1 MRWLEEQRDP
11 NHPHICTIEEVVDE
25 TPTVRTLYFHDP
37 VLAEVEPGQFA
48 MVWIPGVNELPMSVM
63 ISEKKDEAG
72 FTVRK
77 RGESSTALYNLKV
90 GDKIGVRGPYGNS
103 FDYRDPNGIRLE
115 NHRKSPFKDILLIG
129 GGTGLVPL
137 LRLQKYW
144 MQDVLG
150 HPHITLLMGSKTK
163 DEVFFEDIAKK
174 IPTDY
179 LSDDEYDSRYDID
192 FGDGATERAMKK
204 RSDKAEEALEIIP
217 VTEDGSYGEKG
228 YVTDVLEKLLEENK
242 YDAIYTCGPELMM
255 HKVVKLANEKG
266 IFVQASLERMMKCG
280 VGICGSC
287 CVGQDLACRDGTVFD
302 GEYLAKSSEFGHF
315 QRTKSGI
322 LEKI

>member
-11 NHPHICTIEEVVDE
+11 NHPHICTIERVVDE
-25 TPTVRTLYFHDP
+25 TPTVRTLYFNDP
-37 VLAEVEPGQFA
+37 VLANVEPGQFA

-90 GDKIGVRGPYGNS
+90 GDKIGVRGPYGNQ
-103 FDYRDPNGIRLE
+103 FDI
-115 NHRKSPFKDILLIG
+115 KDGKILLIG

-137 LRLQKYW
+137 LRLNAYAKSSNE
-144 MQDVLG
+144 
-150 HPHITLLMGSKTK
+150 ITLLMGSKTK
-163 DEVFFEDIAKK
+163 EEVFFEETAQKFQKSFEQDV
-174 IPTDY
+174 
-179 LSDDEYDSRYDID
+179 
-192 FGDGATERAMKK
+192 
-204 RSDKAEEALEIIP
+204 IITP

-228 YVTDVLEKLLEENK
+228 YVTDVLEKLLEENT

-255 HKVVKLANEKG
+255 YKVVKLANEKG

-287 CVGQDLACRDGTVFD
+287 CVNEDLVCRDGTVFD
-302 GEYLAKSSEFGHF
+302 GQHLAKNSEFGHF
-315 QRTKSGI
+315 ERTKSGI

>member
-1 MRWLEEQRDP
+1 LEEQRDP
-11 NHPHICTIEEVVDE
+11 NHPHICTIERIVDE

-37 VLAEVEPGQFA
+37 VLADVRPGQFA

-63 ISEKKDEAG
+63 ISDVPDQAAL
-72 FTVRK
+72 TIRK

-103 FDYRDPNGIRLE
+103 FE
-115 NHRKSPFKDILLIG
+115 MKSGKILLIG

-137 LRLQKYW
+137 MRLIKLRTSGNYPDPDNK
-144 MQDVLG
+144 
-150 HPHITLLMGSKTK
+150 ITILMGSQTK
-163 DEVFFEDIAKK
+163 NEVFFEETAKK
-174 IPTDY
+174 
-179 LSDDEYDSRYDID
+179 L
-192 FGDGATERAMKK
+192 FGDNPQMNG
-204 RSDKAEEALEIIP
+204 IIP

-228 YVTDVLEKLLEENK
+228 YVTDILESLLEKNS

-255 HKVVKLANEKG
+255 YKTVQMAQKKG

-287 CVGQDLACRDGTVFD
+287 CVNDDLACRDGTIFD
-302 GEYLAKSSEFGHF
+302 GDHLSQKSEFGHSH
-315 QRTKSGI
+315 RTKSGI
-322 LEKI
+322 LEEI

>member
-1 MRWLEEQRDP
+1 VRWLEEQRDP
-11 NHPHICTIEEVVDE
+11 NHPHICTIERVVDE

-37 VLAEVEPGQFA
+37 VLADILPGKFA

-63 ISEKKDEAG
+63 ISNKENEAG

-103 FDYRDPNGIRLE
+103 FDIKNG
-115 NHRKSPFKDILLIG
+115 KILLIG

-137 LRLQKYW
+137 MRLIRYANSSNE
-144 MQDVLG
+144 
-150 HPHITLLMGSKTK
+150 ITLLMGSKTK
-163 DEVFFEDIAKK
+163 EEVFFE
-174 IPTDY
+174 
-179 LSDDEYDSRYDID
+179 
-192 FGDGATERAMKK
+192 ERAKELI
-204 RSDKAEEALEIIP
+204 SEDTHLTIIP

-228 YVTDVLEKLLEENK
+228 YVTDILEKLLEENK

-255 HKVVKLANEKG
+255 YKVVQLANEKG

-302 GEYLAKSSEFGHF
+302 GQHLAKNNEFGHF

>member
-11 NHPHICTIEEVVDE
+11 NHPHICTIERVVDE
-25 TPTVRTLYFHDP
+25 TPTVRTLYFHDE
-37 VLAEVEPGQFA
+37 VLANVKPGQFT

-63 ISEKKDEAG
+63 TSPDFPEAG

-77 RGESSTALYNLKV
+77 RGESSTALYNLKI

-103 FDYRDPNGIRLE
+103 FATENIRVLTDA
-115 NHRKSPFKDILLIG
+115 KVLLIG

-137 LRLQKYW
+137 MRYLDFL
-144 MQDVLG
+144 VNPAING
-150 HPHITLLMGSKTK
+150 ASVTLLMGSKTK
-163 DEVFFEDIAKK
+163 DEVFFEEKAKELIGLNTK
-174 IPTDY
+174 LTV
-179 LSDDEYDSRYDID
+179 
-192 FGDGATERAMKK
+192 
-204 RSDKAEEALEIIP
+204 IP

-228 YVTDVLEKLLEENK
+228 YVTDVLEKLLQENT

-255 HKVVKLANEKG
+255 YKVVKLANKKG

-287 CVGQDLACRDGTVFD
+287 CVNEDLVCRDGTVFD
-302 GEYLAKSSEFGHF
+302 GQHLAKNSEFGHF
-315 QRTKSGI
+315 ERTKSGI
-322 LEKI
+322 LDKI

>member
-1 MRWLEEQRDP
+1 LEEQRDP
-11 NHPHICTIEEVVDE
+11 NHPHICTIERVVDE
-25 TPTVRTLYFHDP
+25 TPTVRTLYFHDE
-37 VLAEVEPGQFA
+37 VLDYVEPGQFA

-63 ISEKKDEAG
+63 VGKRDSMPGGRNAG

-103 FDYRDPNGIRLE
+103 FDI
-115 NHRKSPFKDILLIG
+115 KDGKILLIG

-137 LRLQKYW
+137 MRIIRHAAELSDYAV
-144 MQDVLG
+144 DE
-150 HPHITLLMGSKTK
+150 ITVLMGARTK
-163 DEVFFEDIAKK
+163 EEVFFEKVAKGLT
-174 IPTDY
+174 PRNVANP
-179 LSDDEYDSRYDID
+179 DSYVEVI
-192 FGDGATERAMKK
+192 
-204 RSDKAEEALEIIP
+204 S

-228 YVTDVLEKLLEENK
+228 YVTDVLEKLLQENE

-255 HKVVKLANEKG
+255 YKVVKLANEKG

>member
-11 NHPHICTIEEVVDE
+11 NHPHICTIERVVDE
-25 TPTVRTLYFHDP
+25 TPTVRTLYFHDE
-37 VLAEVEPGQFA
+37 VLANVKPGQFT

-63 ISEKKDEAG
+63 TSPDFPEAG

-77 RGESSTALYNLKV
+77 RGESSTALYNLKI

-103 FDYRDPNGIRLE
+103 FATENIRVLTDA
-115 NHRKSPFKDILLIG
+115 KVLLIG

-137 LRLQKYW
+137 MRYLDFL
-144 MQDVLG
+144 VNPAING
-150 HPHITLLMGSKTK
+150 ASVTLLMGSKTK
-163 DEVFFEDIAKK
+163 DEVFFEEKAKE
-174 IPTDY
+174 
-179 LSDDEYDSRYDID
+179 LN
-192 FGDGATERAMKK
+192 TESSNLR
-204 RSDKAEEALEIIP
+204 IIP

-228 YVTDVLEKLLEENK
+228 YVTDVLEKLLQENT

-255 HKVVKLANEKG
+255 YKVVKLANEKG

-287 CVGQDLACRDGTVFD
+287 CVNEDLVCRDGTVFD
-302 GEYLAKSSEFGHF
+302 GQHLAKNSEFGHF
-315 QRTKSGI
+315 ERTKSGI
-322 LEKI
+322 LERI

>member
-1 MRWLEEQRDP
+1 MEEQRDP
-11 NHPHICTIEEVVDE
+11 NHPYICTIERVVDE
-25 TPTVRTLYFHDP
+25 TPTVRTLYFHD
-37 VLAEVEPGQFA
+37 EVIANVKPGQFA
-48 MVWIPGVNELPMSVM
+48 MVWITGVNELPMSVM

-103 FDYRDPNGIRLE
+103 FDI
-115 NHRKSPFKDILLIG
+115 KDGKILLIG

-137 LRLQKYW
+137 MRLIKFAKTTNKT
-144 MQDVLG
+144 
-150 HPHITLLMGSKTK
+150 TLLMGSQTK
-163 DEVFFEDIAKK
+163 EEVFFEETAKK
-174 IPTDY
+174 
-179 LSDDEYDSRYDID
+179 LKDDLI
-192 FGDGATERAMKK
+192 
-204 RSDKAEEALEIIP
+204 IIP

-228 YVTDVLEKLLEENK
+228 YVTDVLEKLLEENT

-255 HKVVKLANEKG
+255 YKVVKLANEKG

-287 CVGQDLACRDGTVFD
+287 CVNEDLVCRDGTVFD
-302 GEYLAKSSEFGHF
+302 GQHLAKNNEFGHF
-315 QRTKSGI
+315 ERTKSGI

>member
-1 MRWLEEQRDP
+1 LEEQRDP
-11 NHPHICTIEEVVDE
+11 NHPYICTIERVVDE
-25 TPTVRTLYFHDP
+25 TPTVRTLYFHDE
-37 VLAEVEPGQFA
+37 VLANVKPGQFT

-63 ISEKKDEAG
+63 TSHGSNEAG

-103 FDYRDPNGIRLE
+103 FDKAGTT
-115 NHRKSPFKDILLIG
+115 KSMGSMLLIG

-137 LRLQKYW
+137 MR
-144 MQDVLG
+144 MISSNIFCTDV
-150 HPHITLLMGSKTK
+150 TLLMGSKTK
-163 DEVFFEDIAKK
+163 DEVFFEEMAKK
-174 IPTDY
+174 LVEGKT
-179 LSDDEYDSRYDID
+179 SS
-192 FGDGATERAMKK
+192 
-204 RSDKAEEALEIIP
+204 IIP

-228 YVTDVLEKLLEENK
+228 YVTDVLEKLLEENA

-255 HKVVKLANEKG
+255 YKVVKLANEKG

-287 CVGQDLACRDGTVFD
+287 CVSEDLVCRDGTVFD
-302 GEYLAKSSEFGHF
+302 GQHLAKNSEFGHF
-315 QRTKSGI
+315 ERTKSGI